1 MTTDEMSWIWSKA
14 LIVGFPGGSV
24 VKNPPKHELW
34 VPSLDEENSLEKEM
48 GTTPVFFIFILEEST
63 QSTLSFISGNVY
75 RQPVLEL
82 AQHQQGHTPRGI
94 SALSS

>member
-34 VPSLDEENSLEKEM
+34 VPSLDEENSSVFLLENPSGRGAWGATVHGVAKKER
-48 GTTPVFFIFILEEST
+48 
-63 QSTLSFISGNVY
+63 QSQCAGEKAS
-75 RQPVLEL
+75 
-82 AQHQQGHTPRGI
+82 
-94 SALSS
+94 

>member
-1 MTTDEMSWIWSKA
+1 MDGGQLTTDEMSWIWSKA

-48 GTTPVFFIFILEEST
+48 GTTPVFLPGKS
-63 QSTLSFISGNVY
+63 L
-75 RQPVLEL
+75 RQRSMGGYSPWGSKKVRYDL
-82 AQHQQGHTPRGI
+82 ATKQQQLMVG
-94 SALSS
+94 S